1 MKTTTYMIGD
11 RVLII
16 PEQTET
22 MSKGG
27 LYIPDAAKE
36 KPQRGRVVSVGPGI
50 KDYNMSLNVDD
61 IVMYGKYAGTE
72 IIIAEEKYLIMQEK
86 DVLMVVKETND
97 EW

>member
-11 RVLII
+11 RVLIV

-36 KPQRGRVVSVGPGI
+36 KPQRGRVVSVGPGT
-50 KDYNMSLNVDD
+50 KDYTMSLNVND

-72 IIIAEEKYLIMQEK
+72 IIIAEEKFLIMQEK
-86 DVLMVVKETND
+86 DVLMVVKEEESN
-97 EW
+97 E

>member
-36 KPQRGRVVSVGPGI
+36 KPQRGHVVSVGPGT
-50 KDYNMSLNVDD
+50 KDYNMSLKVDD
-61 IVMYGKYAGTE
+61 VVMYGKYAGTE
-72 IIIAEEKYLIMQEK
+72 IIIAEEKFLIMQEK
-86 DVLMVVKETND
+86 DVLMVIKETID
-97 EW
+97 E